1 MVEKTEEKET
11 EEYGYNEEKQNWR
24 LEVGRN
30 NLMCVAGDAT
40 WNLRR
45 VLPLGAMFES
55 MALQHLGSVITKDQA
70 MALVWDAA
78 QEHVHV

>member
-1 MVEKTEEKET
+1 MS
-11 EEYGYNEEKQNWR
+11 
-24 LEVGRN
+24 
-30 NLMCVAGDAT
+30 VAGDAT